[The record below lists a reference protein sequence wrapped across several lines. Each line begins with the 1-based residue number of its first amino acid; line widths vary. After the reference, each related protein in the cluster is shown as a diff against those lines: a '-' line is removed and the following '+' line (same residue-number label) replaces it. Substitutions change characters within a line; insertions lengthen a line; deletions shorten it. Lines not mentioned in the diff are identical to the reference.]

1 MSLHFS
7 KTANLNKIQEV
18 ISEGNQPLYGLF
30 NREVVGEILSSDV
43 LEGVSKRS
51 LRIRI
56 KPKAEDRGEDLA
68 GIFGLDAEVFGKK
81 YLEAISGDGQ
91 EARRIRTLHSSSL
104 LCLQCFYGVSEDR
117 PLVIKYDGRIVKFTS
132 SSFEVKLPVE
142 KEENG
147 ESRPANI
154 DVVLVGNDEQTGKPV
169 MLFLESKFSEYLS
182 WGKYK
187 GISNRVYEKTYSQL
201 CKGGYLDRMGLKF
214 YEDSENPSYSVLSS
228 IEGRTLHY
236 AGGIKQM
243 VSHYLGVKNIAE
255 REQYKGVD
263 IYLGEILY
271 KFPDMIDKNNL
282 KFKDYSHLYE
292 ILAEGLNEVPQSKF
306 KVVEQCFT
314 YQDVFKLFNLEPS
327 VRLFYSLSPYVKDSL
342 ALSDFAHP

>member
-18 ISEGNQPLYGLF
+18 IREGCQPLYGLF
-30 NREVVGEILSSDV
+30 NREAVGEILSSAV
-43 LEGVSKRS
+43 LENTTYRGGVSKRS

-91 EARRIRTLHSSSL
+91 ESRRIRTLHSSSL
-104 LCLQCFYGVSEDR
+104 LCLLCFYGVSEDR
-117 PLVIKYDGRIVKFTS
+117 PLVIKIDGRVVKFTS

-154 DVVLVGNDEQTGKPV
+154 DVVLAGKDEKRGKPV

-182 WGKYK
+182 WGKYE

-201 CKGGYLDRMGLKF
+201 CKGRYLNRMGIKF
-214 YEDSENPSYSVLSS
+214 ETNPENPSYSVLSS
-228 IEGRTLHY
+228 INGRTIHY
-236 AGGIKQM
+236 ASGIKQM
-243 VSHYLGVKNIAE
+243 VSHFLGVKNIAV
-255 REQYKGVD
+255 RAKGVD
-263 IYLGEILY
+263 IYLGEILF
-271 KFPDMIDKNNL
+271 KFSGAIDKRNH
-282 KFKDYSHLYE
+282 KFQDYRHLYE
-292 ILAEGLNEVPQSKF
+292 ILAEGLNKISDYKF
-306 KVVEQCFT
+306 KVVGQCFT
-314 YQDVFKLFNLEPS
+314 YQEVFKSFNLNPS
-327 VRLFYSLSPYVKDSL
+327 VRLFYFL
-342 ALSDFAHP
+342 

>member
-18 ISEGNQPLYGLF
+18 IREGCQPLYGLF
-30 NREVVGEILSSDV
+30 NREAVGEILSSAV
-43 LEGVSKRS
+43 LENTPYRGGVSKRS

-104 LCLQCFYGVSEDR
+104 LCLLCFYGVSEDR
-117 PLVIKYDGRIVKFTS
+117 PLVIKIDGRVVKFTS

-154 DVVLVGNDEQTGKPV
+154 DVVLAGKDEKRGKPV

-182 WGKYK
+182 CGKYE

-201 CKGGYLDRMGLKF
+201 CKGRYLNRMGIKF
-214 YEDSENPSYSVLSS
+214 ETNPEIPSYSVLSS
-228 IEGRTLHY
+228 INGRTIHY
-236 AGGIKQM
+236 ASGIKQM
-243 VSHYLGVKNIAE
+243 VSHFLGVKNIAD
-255 REQYKGVD
+255 RDKGVD

-271 KFPDMIDKNNL
+271 KFSDAIDKRNH
-282 KFKDYSHLYE
+282 KFQDYRHLYE
-292 ILAEGLNEVPQSKF
+292 LLAEGLNKISDYKF
-306 KVVEQCFT
+306 KVVVQCFT
-314 YQDVFKLFNLEPS
+314 YQEVFKSFNLNPS
-327 VRLFYSLSPYVKDSL
+327 VRLFYFL
-342 ALSDFAHP
+342 

>member
-1 MSLHFS
+1 M
-7 KTANLNKIQEV
+7 
-18 ISEGNQPLYGLF
+18 
-30 NREVVGEILSSDV
+30 GEILSSAV
-43 LEGVSKRS
+43 LDNTPYRGGVSKRS

-104 LCLQCFYGVSEDR
+104 LCLLCFYGVSEDR
-117 PLVIKYDGRIVKFTS
+117 PLVIKIGGRVVKFTS

-154 DVVLVGNDEQTGKPV
+154 DVVLAGKDEKRGKPV

-182 WGKYK
+182 WGKYEE
-187 GISNRVYEKTYSQL
+187 ISNRVYEKTYSQL
-201 CKGGYLDRMGLKF
+201 CKGGYLDMMGLKF
-214 YEDSENPSYSVLSS
+214 EENPENPSYSVLSS
-228 IEGRTLHY
+228 INGRTIHY
-236 AGGIKQM
+236 ASGIKQM
-243 VSHYLGVKNIAE
+243 VSHFLGVKNIAE
-255 REQYKGVD
+255 RDKGVD
-263 IYLGEILY
+263 IYLGEILF
-271 KFPDMIDKNNL
+271 KISGAIDKRNH
-282 KFKDYSHLYE
+282 KFQDFRHLYK
-292 ILAEGLNEVPQSKF
+292 ISDSKF

-314 YQDVFKLFNLEPS
+314 YQEVFRSFNLNPS
-327 VRLFYSLSPYVKDSL
+327 VRLFYFL
-342 ALSDFAHP
+342 

>member
-1 MSLHFS
+1 MSLYFS

-18 ISEGNQPLYGLF
+18 IREGCQPLYGLF
-30 NREVVGEILSSDV
+30 NREAVGEILSSAV
-43 LEGVSKRS
+43 LENTPYRGGVSKRS

-104 LCLQCFYGVSEDR
+104 LCLLCFYGVSEDR
-117 PLVIKYDGRIVKFTS
+117 PLVIKIDGRVVKFTS

-154 DVVLVGNDEQTGKPV
+154 DVVLAGKDEKRGKPV

-182 WGKYK
+182 WGKYE

-201 CKGGYLDRMGLKF
+201 CKGRYLNRMGIKF
-214 YEDSENPSYSVLSS
+214 ETNPENPSYSVLSS
-228 IEGRTLHY
+228 INGRTIHY
-236 AGGIKQM
+236 ASGIKQM
-243 VSHYLGVKNIAE
+243 VSHFLGVKNIAE
-255 REQYKGVD
+255 RDKGVD
-263 IYLGEILY
+263 IYLGEILF
-271 KFPDMIDKNNL
+271 KFSGAIDKRNH
-282 KFKDYSHLYE
+282 KFQDYRHLYE
-292 ILAEGLNEVPQSKF
+292 LLAEGLNKISDSKF

-314 YQDVFKLFNLEPS
+314 YQEVFKSFNLNPS
-327 VRLFYSLSPYVKDSL
+327 VRLFYSL
-342 ALSDFAHP
+342 F

>member
-18 ISEGNQPLYGLF
+18 IREGCQPLYGLF
-30 NREVVGEILSSDV
+30 NREAVGEILSSAV
-43 LEGVSKRS
+43 LENTPYRGGVSKRS

-104 LCLQCFYGVSEDR
+104 LCLLCFYGVSEDR
-117 PLVIKYDGRIVKFTS
+117 PLVIKIDGRVVKFTS

-154 DVVLVGNDEQTGKPV
+154 DVVLAGKDEKRGKLV

-182 WGKYK
+182 WGKYE

-201 CKGGYLDRMGLKF
+201 CKGGYLDMMGLKF
-214 YEDSENPSYSVLSS
+214 EENPENPSYSVLSS
-228 IEGRTLHY
+228 INGRTIHY
-236 AGGIKQM
+236 ASGIKQM
-243 VSHYLGVKNIAE
+243 VSHFLGVKNISE
-255 REQYKGVD
+255 RERYKGVD
-263 IYLGEILY
+263 TYLGEILY
-271 KFPDMIDKNNL
+271 KFPDPIDKRNL
-282 KFKDYSHLYE
+282 KFQDYRHLYE
-292 ILAEGLNEVPQSKF
+292 ILAEGLNKISDSKF
-306 KVVEQCFT
+306 KVVVQCFT
-314 YQDVFKLFNLEPS
+314 YQEVFKSFNLNPS
-327 VRLFYSLSPYVKDSL
+327 VRLFYFL
-342 ALSDFAHP
+342 

>member
-18 ISEGNQPLYGLF
+18 IREGCQPLYGLF
-30 NREVVGEILSSDV
+30 NREVVGEILSSAV
-43 LEGVSKRS
+43 LENTPYRGGVSKRS

-81 YLEAISGDGQ
+81 YLEAISGDGK

-104 LCLQCFYGVSEDR
+104 LSLLCFYGVSEDR
-117 PLVIKYDGRIVKFTS
+117 PLAIKVDGRVVKFTS
-132 SSFEVKLPVE
+132 SSFEVKLPIE

-147 ESRPANI
+147 ESHPANI
-154 DVVLVGNDEQTGKPV
+154 DIVLAGNDEQTGKPV

-182 WGKYK
+182 FGKYD
-187 GISNRVYEKTYSQL
+187 GISNRVYGKTYSQL

-214 YEDSENPSYSVLSS
+214 EENPENPGYSVLSS
-228 IEGRTLHY
+228 INGRTLHY

-243 VSHYLGVKNIAE
+243 VSHFLGVKNIAD
-255 REQYKGVD
+255 RDKGVD

-271 KFPDMIDKNNL
+271 KFSDAIDKRNHKL
-282 KFKDYSHLYE
+282 QDYRHLYE
-292 ILAEGLNEVPQSKF
+292 ILAEGLNKISDSKF

-314 YQDVFKLFNLEPS
+314 YQEVFKSFNLNPS
-327 VRLFYSLSPYVKDSL
+327 VRLFYSL
-342 ALSDFAHP
+342 